1 MNKKQRALCILSLAT
16 AFAVAGCGGGG
27 DHGSSMPPQSASPTP
42 AINFTSWSKQTV
54 FSQAEMST
62 PVETDDLTFN
72 FDGDADPA
80 AYVDVLPAA
89 S

>member
-1 MNKKQRALCILSLAT
+1 MNKRQLALCTTSLAA

-27 DHGSSMPPQSASPTP
+27 DHSSTTPQQSTQPTP
-42 AINFTSWSKQTV
+42 AINFTSWSKQSV
-54 FSQAEMST
+54 FGQSEMST
-62 PVETDDLTFN
+62 PVELEDLKFN
-72 FDGDADPA
+72 FDGDDDPA